1 MRLFFFNFAADH
13 AALFERE
20 CRKLTKSSTM
30 YIHERDN
37 WTDFRWDANAILL
50 PLEQASHKL
59 GSLYGQLGQLGF
71 DSRLGAMAENLTHD
85 IVYSSEIEGINLNAD
100 QVRSSIALRLGIE
113 STKFVAPS
121 HYIDA
126 VVAVMLDAVEHYDR
140 PITKQILCGWQTAFF
155 PTGFSAG
162 EQIETGRYRSHDEHI
177 ISGYLGR
184 ERVHYV
190 APKPDRIETEM
201 SRFIEWF
208 NSETQD
214 SYLIRSAIAHF
225 WFVSIHPFEDGNGRL
240 ARILSDMMLARGEK
254 SKFRFYN
261 ISSAINS
268 DKKHYYEIL
277 ERAQKGNGDLTEWIQ
292 WYITTLIRALDTSA
306 GMLNLV
312 LNKAVFWNRAHDLP
326 MTERQ
331 KHTINLFLDGYES
344 KITTKQWAA
353 LNKCSKDTAN
363 RDIQDLVQKHV
374 LKEEV
379 PGAKRP
385 SYAIV
390 YIDSDISPLFSQIQI
405 TGKGNATRLLTTF
418 QDSTPIDMPI
428 QALDA
433 ERYEKGE
440 LPASLLLNKYC
451 AYLVK

>member
-1 MRLFFFNFAADH
+1 
-13 AALFERE
+13 
-20 CRKLTKSSTM
+20 
-30 YIHERDN
+30 
-37 WTDFRWDANAILL
+37 
-50 PLEQASHKL
+50 
-59 GSLYGQLGQLGF
+59 
-71 DSRLGAMAENLTHD
+71 
-85 IVYSSEIEGINLNAD
+85 
-100 QVRSSIALRLGIE
+100 
-113 STKFVAPS
+113 
-121 HYIDA
+121 
-126 VVAVMLDAVEHYDR
+126 
-140 PITKQILCGWQTAFF
+140 
-155 PTGFSAG
+155 
-162 EQIETGRYRSHDEHI
+162 
-177 ISGYLGR
+177 
-184 ERVHYV
+184 
-190 APKPDRIETEM
+190 
-201 SRFIEWF
+201 
-208 NSETQD
+208 
-214 SYLIRSAIAHF
+214 
-225 WFVSIHPFEDGNGRL
+225 
-240 ARILSDMMLARGEK
+240 MMLARGEK

-306 GMLNLV
+306 GMLNSV
-312 LNKAVFWNRAHDLP
+312 LNKAVFWNRAHTLS

-331 KHTINLFLDGYES
+331 KRTINLFLDGYES

-363 RDIQDLVQKHV
+363 RDIQDLVHKHV
-374 LKEEV
+374 LKEEM

-405 TGKGNATRLLTTF
+405 TGKGDASRLLTTF
-418 QDSTPIDMPI
+418 QDGTHVDMPI